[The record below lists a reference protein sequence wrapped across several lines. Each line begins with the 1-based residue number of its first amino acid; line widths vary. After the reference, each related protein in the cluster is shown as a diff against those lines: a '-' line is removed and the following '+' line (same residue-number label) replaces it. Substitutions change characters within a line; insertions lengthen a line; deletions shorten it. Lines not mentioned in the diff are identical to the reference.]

1 MNFSITP
8 ERPTSVCWFVIFL
21 LITYSHKMAVAAP
34 DITTKYIRSGST
46 VREGHNSWCCSS
58 SSSISP
64 LQWTPVNFQLPL
76 PENFSQKPQKAALPM
91 SIKSELLKKKI
102 HIPKEQPQ
110 PILRESWHI
119 NTLVH
124 WSFWGITSTQM
135 IYAFFQWFLC
145 IIKLQSPTVVP
156 AL

>member
-110 PILRESWHI
+110 PIIEGELAYKYLSSLVLLRDNF
-119 NTLVH
+119 NTDDLRI
-124 WSFWGITSTQM
+124 FPM
-135 IYAFFQWFLC
+135 ISLHY
-145 IIKLQSPTVVP
+145 
-156 AL
+156 